1 MRELLYLCNKN
12 AHFTLNKK
20 TYLQVDGVA
29 MGSPL
34 GPVLA
39 NIFTVDLERNIIPTL
54 SNDILLWKRYV
65 DDTICFIR
73 VTFINKV
80 VETYHT
86 NIKFTIETET
96 ENKISFL
103 NVLLLDSL
111 ISTKVYRK
119 NTNTDIYIN
128 RKSFSPNNWKWG
140 TIYMIYVQQMNI

>member
-1 MRELLYLCNKN
+1 MIELLYLCNKN

-65 DDTICFIR
+65 DDTICFIK